1 MTLGSSQKGEF
12 TKFFLRFFGR
22 FCDCACG
29 GVSQGF
35 SCFET
40 IRAELTSVKKSTL
53 ARDRPSPYGLDNIL
67 IMILIIST
75 YAKNVKKFLVGFW
88 ERGSERSWDR
98 QLFVCGLTAGCV
110 R

>member
-1 MTLGSSQKGEF
+1 MTLGFSQKGEF

-35 SCFET
+35 SCFAT
-40 IRAELTSVKKSTL
+40 IRAELTWVKKSTL
-53 ARDRPSPYGLDNIL
+53 ARDRPSPYGLDDIL

-88 ERGSERSWDR
+88 ERARRGVGRGSFS
-98 QLFVCGLTAGCV
+98 FAA
-110 R
+110 